1 MSVGLYIHVPFC
13 LRKCLYCDFTSYPRQ
28 EEQVQLYLQSL
39 TAEMVL
45 YGDRLDARHKSI
57 KTIFVGGGT
66 PTCLR
71 PEYLAGILEQV
82 GKVFSIEQGAEITT
96 EANPGTVNLPALKEL
111 RAVGFNRLSL
121 GVQSTH
127 RELLRLI
134 GRIHTFSEARQAVT
148 EARIAGFENINL
160 DLIFGLPTQTAAQWR
175 QSLHEIMALQPEH
188 ISCYGL
194 QLEENTPLTKAV
206 EQGQLK
212 PCPEEEEL
220 AMYQMA
226 RQLLGENGYQHYE
239 ISNFAQAGYQ
249 CRHNL
254 LYWQNQ
260 AYLGLGPAAHSYL
273 NQSRWGNVEGIEEYA
288 SLVKQGQRPVAEKTT
303 LTIKEQMEETVFLG
317 LRMLEG
323 VNVESFQQRFGKSL
337 QEIFGKQVSS
347 LTAKGLLEQSFGHL
361 KLTEKAL
368 PLANQVFAEFV

>member
-1 MSVGLYIHVPFC
+1 M
-13 LRKCLYCDFTSYPRQ
+13 
-28 EEQVQLYLQSL
+28 QSL
-39 TAEMVL
+39 SAEMGL
-45 YGDRLDARHKSI
+45 YGDLLEARHKSI

-71 PEYLAGILEQV
+71 PQYLAGILEQV

-96 EANPGTVNLPALKEL
+96 EANPGTVSLPALKEL
-111 RAVGFNRLSL
+111 RAAGFNRLSL

-148 EARIAGFENINL
+148 EARTAGFKNINL

-175 QSLHEIMALQPEH
+175 QSLYEILALQPEH

-194 QLEENTPLTKAV
+194 QLEENTPLTEAV

-226 RQLLGENGYQHYE
+226 RQLLGEKGYQHYE
-239 ISNFAQAGYQ
+239 ISNFAQVGYQ

-323 VNVESFQQRFGKSL
+323 VNVDTFQQRFGKSL
-337 QEIFGKQVSS
+337 PDIFGKQVSS

>member
-28 EEQVQLYLQSL
+28 EEQVQLYLQNLS
-39 TAEMVL
+39 AEMVL
-45 YGDRLDARHKSI
+45 YGDLLDARHKSI

-96 EANPGTVNLPALKEL
+96 EANPGTVNLLALKEL

>member
-39 TAEMVL
+39 SAEMVL
-45 YGDRLDARHKSI
+45 YGDLLEARHKSI

-96 EANPGTVNLPALKEL
+96 EANPGTVNLLALKEL

-127 RELLRLI
+127 RELLCLI

-273 NQSRWGNVEGIEEYA
+273 NQSRWGNVAGIEEYA

-323 VNVESFQQRFGKSL
+323 VNVESFQERFGKSL
-337 QEIFGKQVSS
+337 PEIFGKQVSS